1 VTICSRTEAASRE
14 SNRLQ
19 LALMAQISVNSYN
32 DLLFAYFFRALLQP
46 ASRSAKTVE

>member
-19 LALMAQISVNSYN
+19 LALMAQISANSYN
-32 DLLFAYFFRALLQP
+32 DLLFAHSLRALLRP
-46 ASRSAKTVE
+46 AARPAKTVE